1 MGGEVLLKDD
11 KLKQAIRLEARR
23 EETYDIN
30 WAYEQFDPLSGKYV
44 IESTS
49 RMDVGIVNIALRYH

>member
-23 EETYDIN
+23 EETNDIN
-30 WAYEQFDPLSGKYV
+30 WAYEQFHTLSGKFV